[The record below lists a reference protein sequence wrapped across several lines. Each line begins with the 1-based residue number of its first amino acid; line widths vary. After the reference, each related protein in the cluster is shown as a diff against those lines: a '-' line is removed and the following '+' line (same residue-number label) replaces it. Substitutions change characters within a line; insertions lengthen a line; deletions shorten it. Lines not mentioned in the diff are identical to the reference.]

1 MELLQKTTQIVKMVE
16 CRVQLDDGTIAVVK
30 DYFDESDKIIDTEV
44 RTKHGHEIDDPAQV
58 EEILEFLDGQE

>member
-1 MELLQKTTQIVKMVE
+1 VVE
-16 CRVQLDDGTIAVVK
+16 CRVKLDDGTVAVVK